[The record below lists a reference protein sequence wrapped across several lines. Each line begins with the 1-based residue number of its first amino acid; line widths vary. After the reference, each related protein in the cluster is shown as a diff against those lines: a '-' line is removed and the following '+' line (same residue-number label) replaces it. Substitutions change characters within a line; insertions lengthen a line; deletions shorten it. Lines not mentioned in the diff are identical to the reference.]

1 MSETPP
7 TTEAAKP
14 NGMAGVLM
22 TLAGSGD
29 NWVKIIMVA
38 GLFVNGYLTKQGN
51 NTTQADVSK
60 VQNTVAKQ
68 VRTIFTNQRIWASF
82 AQAQVEE
89 HRLVMEKL
97 GIPQEQWPRLPPLRF
112 QDWSNET
119 EEEDNQ

>member
-1 MSETPP
+1 MDETP
-7 TTEAAKP
+7 KP
-14 NGMAGVLM
+14 QNGMTGVL
-22 TLAGSGD
+22 TELVKSGD
-29 NWVKIIMVA
+29 NWVKIIMVG
-38 GLFVNGYLTKQGN
+38 GLFVNGYLTKQSS

-82 AQAQVEE
+82 AEAQVEE
-89 HRLVMEKL
+89 HRLIMEKL
-97 GIPQEQWPRLPPLRF
+97 GIPQEQWPRLPPLKF